1 MPRRVNDFRGLSE
14 VSRVLLLGAVQKHPG
29 SRLKELAGEVDL
41 HINTAR
47 DHLRILIDEG
57 FVSLQPESTGSRGRP
72 PMVYRPVD
80 DPQTNEAAR
89 ERIERAQEHRRI
101 LRRLVGGVASSEDE
115 DGLEGQASTQFDT
128 LYEHLDDSGMEPV
141 ADAEEKQISL
151 VPCPHYRMV
160 GEDRKVAC
168 GIHARLVRD
177 ILAQVPGPLEL
188 DVLLPYTTES
198 SCQIRLRDE
207 RCAPPA
213 RSRQGEAD
221 GLAPSD
227 QAAGHAPSAR
237 ADGPASSDNG
247 VGEQERP

>member
-1 MPRRVNDFRGLSE
+1 
-14 VSRVLLLGAVQKHPG
+14 
-29 SRLKELAGEVDL
+29 
-41 HINTAR
+41 
-47 DHLRILIDEG
+47 
-57 FVSLQPESTGSRGRP
+57 
-72 PMVYRPVD
+72 MVYRPVN
-80 DPQTNEAAR
+80 DPQANEVAR

-101 LRRLVGGVASSEDE
+101 LRRLVDGAAASGCDDE
-115 DGLEGQASTQFDT
+115 LENQASTQFDT

-141 ADAEEKQISL
+141 ADAEETQISL

-207 RCAPPA
+207 RCPPPA
-213 RSRQGEAD
+213 RAD
-221 GLAPSD
+221 PG
-227 QAAGHAPSAR
+227 
-237 ADGPASSDNG
+237 DGPAGYSG
-247 VGEQERP
+247 TGQ